1 MQGFE
6 RTATGDR
13 NCRDD
18 KSDAYDRECLDTDLN
33 RRLIVGEKS
42 DHLSRYEQGKQHT
55 DRHHTGGQTECS
67 PEDLPDT
74 SLLAGT
80 VVEADDRADS
90 LDDSV
95 CRQVNKCLQLIISP
109 KHENIFLRKCCQDT
123 VQTGDHERR
132 QRHVQGSR
140 NADGVQIP
148 KQCLVKRQVLTLEG
162 QRQRTEDAE

>member
-18 KSDAYDRECLDTDLN
+18 KSDTYDRECLDTDLN

-42 DHLSRYEQGKQHT
+42 DHLSRYEQGEQHT

-74 SLLAGT
+74 FLLAGT
-80 VVEADDRADS
+80 VVEADDRTDS

-95 CRQVNKCLQLIISP
+95 CRQVNKCLQLIIST
-109 KHENIFLRKCCQDT
+109 KYEDVFLRKCCQDT

-140 NADGVQIP
+140 NADGVHMS
-148 KQCLVKRQVLTLEG
+148 VLPELPALPTSIW
-162 QRQRTEDAE
+162 